1 MKKRIPFMDTT
12 FRDGFQS
19 CFGARVL
26 SEDFLPALQSSV
38 EEGLSYFEA
47 GGGARF
53 QAPLFYCNESA
64 FDMMDKFRQTTGA
77 DAELQ
82 TLARGISVV
91 ALEQQP
97 KDIIDLHAKLFKKH
111 GITTIRNFDAL
122 NDMRNLK
129 YSGECI
135 TKHGLKHQVTVSIM
149 GIPPGCQGDAHHTDY
164 YLKVIREILDLG
176 IPFDVIAFKDAAGT
190 TPPRIIYDTIKQ
202 ARKLLPEQTVLHL
215 HTHDSAGI
223 AVAQNLAAIE
233 AGVDF
238 IDLSKSPCSGGTCQV
253 DILVMSH
260 ALRDSEYALDV
271 DMDKILKASQD
282 LEHALKDYIIPTEAR
297 ASSHLIQFSPM
308 PGGALTANTL
318 MMRENK
324 TIDRFPEVIKAMSE
338 VVKKGGLGA
347 SVTPVSQFY
356 FQQAYLNV
364 MQGSWKKIAK
374 GYGEMVLGYFGK
386 TPVAPD
392 PDLVK
397 LASEQ
402 LGKPPFEGD
411 PVEGLE
417 DGIPKAS
424 KLLNENHLQTTEENI
439 FIVAACGQKG
449 LDFLMGKGQVAVP
462 KKQDSQPVQ
471 EQEKQEVKLPTLPD
485 KRSYTVRVDGKAYD
499 VVVEAGK
506 VSSQP
511 QHIAPPQ
518 QVADPLPSTNPT
530 QSKDSITIEAPM
542 PGHVEKICV
551 QTGEAVQA
559 NDVILIMEAMKMQNE
574 IRSPQSGTVE
584 KILAETGKS
593 VAAGEPLVLLKP

>member
-1 MKKRIPFMDTT
+1 MDTT

-38 EEGLSYFEA
+38 DAGLSYFEA

-53 QAPLFYCNESA
+53 QAPLFYCNESS
-64 FDMMDKFRQTTGA
+64 FEMMDSFRKTTGEH
-77 DAELQ
+77 AELQ

-97 KDIIDLHAKLFKKH
+97 KDIIDLHAKLFKKY

-149 GIPPGCQGDAHHTDY
+149 GLPPDCQGNAHNTEY

-190 TPPRIIYDTIKQ
+190 TPPRIIYETIKQ
-202 ARKLLPEQTVLHL
+202 ARKLVPEKTILHL

-223 AVAQNLAAIE
+223 AVSQNLAAIE

-238 IDLSKSPCSGGTCQV
+238 IDLSKSPCSGGTCQA
-253 DILVMSH
+253 DILVMRH
-260 ALRDSEYALDV
+260 ALRDSEYDLDV
-271 DMDKILKASQD
+271 DIDKMLQASRD
-282 LEHALKDYIIPTEAR
+282 LEDALKDYVIPIEAR

-318 MMRENK
+318 MMRENN

-364 MQGSWKKIAK
+364 MQGNWKKIAK

-392 PDLVK
+392 SEIVK
-397 LASEQ
+397 LASDQ

-417 DGIPKAS
+417 DGIPQAT
-424 KLLNENHLQTTEENI
+424 KLLNENNLPVNEENI
-439 FIVAACGQKG
+439 FIVAACAQKG
-449 LDFLMGKGQVAVP
+449 LDFLLGKGKVSVP
-462 KKQDSQPVQ
+462 KKTESPNESHKTEIASVQ
-471 EQEKQEVKLPTLPD
+471 VSAPPT
-485 KRSYTVRVDGKAYD
+485 KRNYTVQVNGTAYD

-506 VSSQP
+506 VDAQ
-511 QHIAPPQ
+511 PQ
-518 QVADPLPSTNPT
+518 QVSQSHTAPPITEQKST
-530 QSKDSITIEAPM
+530 KAIEAPM
-542 PGHVEKICV
+542 PGIVEKICV
-551 QTGEAVQA
+551 KAGAAVQI
-559 NDVILIMEAMKMQNE
+559 NEVILIMEAMKMQNE
-574 IRSPQSGTVE
+574 IRSPQTGTVE
-584 KILAETGKS
+584 KILVDVGKS
-593 VAAGEPLVLLKP
+593 VAAGEPLVLLKS